1 MKSSLG
7 QRVSV
12 EMFFRALGAM
22 SIILGILFLVFL
34 LSYPGKLF
42 AQEEPSEC
50 VEMGAL
56 AYDNWSTEDAGGSG
70 MPAGESDNDY
80 LKCKACHGWDRLATE
95 GGYVRRSRSSG
106 QTNAGAGDSDATS
119 RIISTI
125 WGGHAPITAEMIL
138 HSGTGRSWE
147 DGSGSWVPLDD
158 THSAANKEAHSRGY
172 TLGNQHVDLSSDGV
186 NGDDVIPTNEQIDC
200 LVEFLNFAD
209 ADPSVYFDD
218 INPDMNPVLY
228 TIVST
233 ADADAGDAYYN
244 SVCVDCH
251 GDPATDHQGLSGG
264 KPAGGILA
272 YLAKDGKF
280 SEFSHKARWGIPGA
294 IMQRERIGNPTSA
307 DIANIMLYL
316 QELGG
321 TGFAMNPGLTGTWW
335 NAARS
340 GEGFVLEFGFSNDT
354 LTLFASFYTYDNMGN
369 QVWLTAQSTAMDGT
383 SATVNVFISDGPM
396 WGDDYDPADV
406 NLVQWGTGTFTF
418 PSCTAGSVSLTPS
431 TEGFSDLA
439 YDLTRDAI
447 VSGIACP
454 TPTGG

>member
-1 MKSSLG
+1 MTL
-7 QRVSV
+7 
-12 EMFFRALGAM
+12 
-22 SIILGILFLVFL
+22 LVL
-34 LSYPGKLF
+34 LSIPGRVF
-42 AQEEPSEC
+42 AQEDPSEC

-70 MPAGESDNDY
+70 MPTGESDNDY
-80 LKCKACHGWDRLATE
+80 LKCKACHGWDRLATK

-106 QTNAGAGDSDATS
+106 QTNAGAGDSDTTS

-125 WGGHAPITAEMIL
+125 WGGHEPITAEMIL
-138 HSGTGRSWE
+138 HAGTGRSWE
-147 DGSGSWVPLDD
+147 DGSGSWVALDD
-158 THSAANKEAHSRGY
+158 THSAVNKAAHSQGY

-186 NGDDVIPTNEQIDC
+186 NGDDVIPTQEQIDC

-209 ADPSVYFDD
+209 AEPSVYFDD
-218 INPDMNPVLY
+218 INPNMNPVLY

-251 GDPATDHQGLSGG
+251 GDPATDHQGDSGG

-321 TGFAMNPGLTGTWW
+321 TGFALNPGLSGTWW

-340 GEGFVLEFGFSNDT
+340 GEGFVIEFGYANGV
-354 LTLFASFYTYDNMGN
+354 LTLFASFYTYLMGE
-369 QVWLTAQSTAMDGT
+369 QLWLTAQSTAIDG
-383 SATVNVFISDGPM
+383 SEVTVDVFITNGGN
-396 WGDDYDPADV
+396 WGDDFDPAAV
-406 NLVQWGTGTFTF
+406 NLVPWGTGTFTF
-418 PSCTAGSVSLTPS
+418 PGCSAGSVSLMPNGDMQAI
-431 TEGFSDLA
+431 GFTDLA
-439 YDLTRDAI
+439 YDLMRDLMI
-447 VSGIACP
+447 SGVACP
-454 TPTGG
+454 TPTAN